1 MAEHWT
7 GTPRARKLDRD
18 TKRWTLDRD
27 TNDNGQGQHQGL
39 DTGQGHKGV
48 DTGQGHHQGWTLTLD
63 RDIKGWALVR
73 DTTKDWTLD
82 RETKKTGKCR
92 ERATK
97 AKEWT
102 PTIELR
108 TLLGQPDIFTRSN
121 NSNSVY

>member
-27 TNDNGQGQHQGL
+27 TNDNDNGQGQHQGL

-63 RDIKGWALVR
+63 RDTKGFGTGQGHHQGL
-73 DTTKDWTLD
+73 DTKI
-82 RETKKTGKCR
+82 TGKCR
-92 ERATK
+92 ARATK

-108 TLLGQPDIFTRSN
+108 TLLGLPNIQDQIIPFIN
-121 NSNSVY
+121 L